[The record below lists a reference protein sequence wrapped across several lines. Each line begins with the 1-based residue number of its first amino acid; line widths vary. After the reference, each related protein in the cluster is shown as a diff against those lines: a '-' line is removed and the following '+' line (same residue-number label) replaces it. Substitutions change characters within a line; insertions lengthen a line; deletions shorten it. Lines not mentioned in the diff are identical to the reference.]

1 MWPIKYKG
9 SCTTDV
15 KVDLTQGVILKAGRR
30 KDSEIFDFT
39 NFEKNGE
46 SFQNEF
52 ARNRS
57 VKSWVN
63 IATVA
68 KDGIRNP
75 RRAFQP
81 FNKGDAELEEVM
93 IMDSDGKSGDP
104 ITRPDGAAS
113 QDASRKAVESE
124 KPVILEDAL
133 KPLDNKPK
141 KKKKAKTKESDSEID
156 LW

>member
-1 MWPIKYKG
+1 MIARKLWPIKYTK
-9 SCTTDV
+9 SKCTSDV
-15 KVDLTQGVILKAGRR
+15 KVDLTQGVILKAGRQ

-39 NFEKNGE
+39 NFEKDGE

-68 KDGIRNP
+68 KEGVRNP

-81 FNKGDAELEEVM
+81 YNRGDEELEEVK
-93 IMDSDGKSGDP
+93 ILDSTGDSGDP
-104 ITRPDGAAS
+104 ITAKVNNAVRDDSSSINIDNSPDTES
-113 QDASRKAVESE
+113 VSPSKNTRK
-124 KPVILEDAL
+124 KPS
-133 KPLDNKPK
+133 
-141 KKKKAKTKESDSEID
+141 TSDDD

>member
-1 MWPIKYKG
+1 MRY
-9 SCTTDV
+9 
-15 KVDLTQGVILKAGRR
+15 LTLPTLK
-30 KDSEIFDFT
+30 KD
-39 NFEKNGE
+39 GE

-68 KDGIRNP
+68 KEGVRNP

-81 FNKGDAELEEVM
+81 YNRGDELEEVK
-93 IMDSDGKSGDP
+93 IPDGTGDSGDP
-104 ITRPDGAAS
+104 TTAKLNNTVKDNSSQIKIDNSPDSGSVTPSKNTR
-113 QDASRKAVESE
+113 K
-124 KPVILEDAL
+124 KPS
-133 KPLDNKPK
+133 
-141 KKKKAKTKESDSEID
+141 TSDDD